1 MVGRTAVPVTQVAAA
16 TSLARTYRYVRLA
29 ILGAVLALLV
39 SVAAVAIDLGTA
51 PESLS
56 AAFYTPARTVFTGSL
71 FAVSLALLALSG
83 RSVPQALLDV
93 AAVLAPLIAIIPTP
107 VGGVVPAAVHA
118 DVVNGLITFAIV
130 GVVALVAT
138 LFVARA
144 QRTLTRGVLTTAGAA
159 GGLIVGFPLWA
170 AVDQESLLRFGHL
183 AATLAF
189 FALIAAVAGWTAWA
203 PTSSRPAARAIYGT
217 IAVGIL
223 AAIGFLFVVFLLSV
237 ADPRG
242 AATGIPLVL
251 IAEVVLLL
259 LFSAFWIVETAQTWN
274 DPDPTFR

>member
-1 MVGRTAVPVTQVAAA
+1 MGGGTAVPVTQVASA

-39 SVAAVAIDLGTA
+39 SVAAVAIGTRTV

-56 AAFYTPARTVFTGSL
+56 AGFYTPARTVFTGSL

-93 AAVLAPLIAIIPTP
+93 AAVLAPLVAIIPTP

-118 DVVNGLITFAIV
+118 DVVNGLLTFAIV
-130 GVVALVAT
+130 GVAGLAAA

-144 QRTLTRGVLTTAGAA
+144 QRTLTRGVLVTAGAA
-159 GGLIVGFPLWA
+159 GALIVGFPVWA
-170 AVDQESLLRFGHL
+170 AADQESLLRFGHL

-203 PTSSRPAARAIYGT
+203 PSSSRPAARGIYGA

-223 AAIGFLFVVFLLSV
+223 AAIGFLFVVFL
-237 ADPRG
+237 A
-242 AATGIPLVL
+242 GIPLVL
-251 IAEVVLLL
+251 IGEVILLL
-259 LFSAFWIVETAQTWN
+259 LFSAFWIVETVQTWN
-274 DPDPTFR
+274 DPDPTIR